1 MLKHSTQRIPVHLKD
16 RFSKVESLITA
27 YAESN
32 LDNEYCEYCLYLTA
46 ALARKK
52 ETPFAKGKEKLWAC
66 GVIHAIGMVNFLFD
80 KNTKPF
86 VSASDLYSDFG
97 VSSSSGSARSKLIRD
112 LFDMFP
118 SDPNWTLPSRQYDN
132 PLIWLA
138 SVNGHI
144 VDIRQMPLEVQEQA
158 FEQNIIPFI
167 PQ

>member
-1 MLKHSTQRIPVHLKD
+1 MLKHSTKRIPVHLKD
-16 RFSKVESLITA
+16 RFSKVENLIAT
-27 YAESN
+27 YARDN
-32 LDNEYCEYCLYLTA
+32 LDDEYLEYCLYLTA

-52 ETPFAKGKEKLWAC
+52 ETPFVKGKEKLWAC
-66 GVIHAIGMVNFLFD
+66 GIIHAIGMVNFLFD
-80 KNTKPF
+80 KDTDPF
-86 VSASDLYSDFG
+86 VTASDLYSSFG
-97 VSSSSGSARSKLIRD
+97 VSSSSVSAKSKFIRD

-118 SDPNWTLPSRQYDN
+118 SDPNWTIPSRQYDN

-144 VDIRQMPLEVQEQA
+144 VDLRQMPLEIKEQA